1 MKLLEQLRIRPRPE
15 IYYFNTRREFYPQLL
30 AAKLEEL
37 IGQELARGKE
47 GVVFLCIGTDR
58 STGDSLGPLIG
69 HKLKERGRRR
79 RAAGS
84 PYMETGAASFFGSA
98 YGDSTNSTNSA
109 NSANSTN
116 SVNSTSSTNNARTG
130 ALVYGTLERPVHAM
144 NLEQYRAFVMKKFP
158 RRVVVAV
165 DASVGNLEHVG
176 YVTLGK
182 GSLKPGL
189 GVSKDLCEVGD
200 IFITGIVGGC
210 TSFDP
215 VMLQSVRLAMVMRMA
230 DCICD
235 SICLVENFWDFPSV
249 V

>member
-1 MKLLEQLRIRPRPE
+1 MKRINNLPDAYNRKRLLEQMRIRPRPE
-15 IYYFNTRREFYPQLL
+15 IYYFNTRREFRPQIL

-37 IGQELARGKE
+37 IRQEFLRGKE
-47 GVVFLCIGTDR
+47 GVIFLCIGTDR

-69 HKLKERGRRR
+69 HKLKERQDPGR
-79 RAAGS
+79 
-84 PYMETGAASFFGSA
+84 
-98 YGDSTNSTNSA
+98 
-109 NSANSTN
+109 
-116 SVNSTSSTNNARTG
+116 NARKRG
-130 ALVYGTLERPVHAM
+130 GPLVYGTLERPVHAM
-144 NLEQYRAFVMKKFP
+144 NLEQYRNFVMDQFP

-200 IFITGIVGGC
+200 IFITGIVGSC

-215 VMLQSVRLAMVMRMA
+215 VMLQSVRLSIVMRMA